1 MCSESL
7 FCFLQGR
14 MFKNTNILAK
24 HYTTH
29 SALSAVVVLHS
40 PSFCLSTRAAES
52 AHVLEIT
59 KLCCL
64 SPGCF
69 VLFLSSGQRT
79 ITVNAFWLYVMQ
91 GWCRSKKKNPLQW
104 YSTHFYSWILR
115 PNFYSLS
122 SICSFIKHHKLELSF
137 TGKQD
142 DLISTGL
149 SPVHQI
155 MFPLSVSRSAELW
168 LSSQLRNIR
177 SLMQLTSC
185 IFFLP
190 FSFFLQGRKRGKFF

>member
-69 VLFLSSGQRT
+69 VLVFFQWAAHCYCQCFLV
-79 ITVNAFWLYVMQ
+79 ICNARMMQ
-91 GWCRSKKKNPLQW
+91 VRKKNPLQW

-149 SPVHQI
+149 SPLHQI

-190 FSFFLQGRKRGKFF
+190 FSFFLHGRKRGKFF